1 MIRRSAPALAAVL
14 LLAGALAVGALL
26 VLQARSDDARH
37 DRTARAVALAAEAV
51 TRLTTVSPESAE
63 DDTARVLALAGGDF
77 RDRFAVRSGPY
88 TKAVR
93 AAGASATGTVVAAGA
108 ESGTASSA
116 PGEPGDITVLVA
128 AGQEVS
134 SAEADGPPV
143 TESLTF
149 RFRVTV
155 ADGPDGPVV
164 SELEF
169 VR

>member
-1 MIRRSAPALAAVL
+1 RRMIRRSAPAVAAAL
-14 LLAGALAVGALL
+14 LLAGALALGALL
-26 VLQARSDDARH
+26 ILQTRSDDARR
-37 DRTARAVALAAEAV
+37 DRTARAVTLAEEAV

-77 RDRFAVRSGPY
+77 HERFAVRSEPY

-108 ESGTASSA
+108 ESAARSSA
-116 PGEPGDITVLVA
+116 PEESGDITVLVA
-128 AGQEVS
+128 AEQEVT
-134 SAEADGPPV
+134 SAEEDGHPV

-164 SELEF
+164 S
-169 VR
+169 

>member
-1 MIRRSAPALAAVL
+1 MIRRSAPAVAAAL
-14 LLAGALAVGALL
+14 LLAGALALGVLL
-26 VLQARSDDARH
+26 VLQARSDDARR
-37 DRTARAVALAAEAV
+37 DRTARAVTLAEEAV

-77 RDRFAVRSGPY
+77 HERFAVRSEPY

-108 ESGTASSA
+108 ESAA
-116 PGEPGDITVLVA
+116 PEEPDDITVLVA
-128 AGQEVS
+128 AEQEVT
-134 SAEADGPPV
+134 SAEKDGPPA

-155 ADGPDGPVV
+155 ADGPDGPAV
-164 SELEF
+164 SGLEF